1 MWTFDVKAGAIL
13 SPTKFPLGAAYSG
26 NGKGLNNPL
35 MDGVPDVGPI
45 PPGQWQ
51 IGEFFDDP
59 GGKGPLVCH
68 LTPAPGTD
76 TLGRSGFMIHGD
88 NQLMNHSASEG
99 CIVAA
104 HFIRQAIAT
113 SPDKILSVV

>member
-13 SPTKFPLGAAYSG
+13 SPTKFPLGTAYSG

-51 IGEFFDDP
+51 IGEFFDDI
-59 GGKGPLVCH
+59 GGKGPQVCH

-99 CIVAA
+99 CIIAA
-104 HFIRQAIAT
+104 RFIRDAIAH
-113 SPDKILSVV
+113 SGDKIIEVV